1 MDTQTLIVKNLK
13 KERKAAYTVR
23 VLPWFMG
30 GSNDLMFYIAINTLF
45 FTAAKGLSAAQIT
58 LLTTV
63 SGFACILLQRPFLA
77 IIHKIGNTRSV
88 RLGTLLLLAGS
99 ILLTF
104 GPSYP
109 FILAGHICYTCS
121 FLFKSMDN
129 VMLQSN
135 LDYLEQH
142 DGYLRQKNKASI
154 IYSAVTT
161 VVALAAGPL
170 FKVHTYLPM
179 YLCIAVCLLNVII
192 SFTLADVDEKPHS
205 KRIKEAKKGTFGKLV
220 LFIILAYGLFYAIV
234 ATGQSNVKLLIQYQL
249 SDFFDVGTTATY
261 FSVILVLSRISRIIS
276 NLCFYQLYK
285 KCRDQLLFL
294 LPIVCGIAFASATA
308 GYFVLQMQLKFILLT
323 FGFCIILGIRDLFNT
338 YMNHLAMKKTAPEE
352 HQSCVSYMQLSRR
365 VGDTVISFLVSL
377 LLMKVEIIWA
387 IFMLVGFVL
396 IALMMNMNLYKKI
409 RR

>member
-135 LDYLEQH
+135 LDYL
-142 DGYLRQKNKASI
+142 
-154 IYSAVTT
+154 
-161 VVALAAGPL
+161 
-170 FKVHTYLPM
+170 
-179 YLCIAVCLLNVII
+179 
-192 SFTLADVDEKPHS
+192 
-205 KRIKEAKKGTFGKLV
+205 
-220 LFIILAYGLFYAIV
+220 
-234 ATGQSNVKLLIQYQL
+234 
-249 SDFFDVGTTATY
+249 
-261 FSVILVLSRISRIIS
+261 
-276 NLCFYQLYK
+276 
-285 KCRDQLLFL
+285 
-294 LPIVCGIAFASATA
+294 
-308 GYFVLQMQLKFILLT
+308 
-323 FGFCIILGIRDLFNT
+323 
-338 YMNHLAMKKTAPEE
+338 
-352 HQSCVSYMQLSRR
+352 
-365 VGDTVISFLVSL
+365 
-377 LLMKVEIIWA
+377 
-387 IFMLVGFVL
+387 
-396 IALMMNMNLYKKI
+396 
-409 RR
+409 

>member
-1 MDTQTLIVKNLK
+1 MSRRICNLFMDTQTLIVKNLK

-285 KCRDQLLFL
+285 KCR
-294 LPIVCGIAFASATA
+294 
-308 GYFVLQMQLKFILLT
+308 
-323 FGFCIILGIRDLFNT
+323 
-338 YMNHLAMKKTAPEE
+338 
-352 HQSCVSYMQLSRR
+352 
-365 VGDTVISFLVSL
+365 
-377 LLMKVEIIWA
+377 
-387 IFMLVGFVL
+387 
-396 IALMMNMNLYKKI
+396 
-409 RR
+409 

>member
-1 MDTQTLIVKNLK
+1 
-13 KERKAAYTVR
+13 
-23 VLPWFMG
+23 
-30 GSNDLMFYIAINTLF
+30 
-45 FTAAKGLSAAQIT
+45 
-58 LLTTV
+58 
-63 SGFACILLQRPFLA
+63 
-77 IIHKIGNTRSV
+77 
-88 RLGTLLLLAGS
+88 
-99 ILLTF
+99 
-104 GPSYP
+104 
-109 FILAGHICYTCS
+109 
-121 FLFKSMDN
+121 
-129 VMLQSN
+129 
-135 LDYLEQH
+135 
-142 DGYLRQKNKASI
+142 
-154 IYSAVTT
+154 
-161 VVALAAGPL
+161 
-170 FKVHTYLPM
+170 
-179 YLCIAVCLLNVII
+179 
-192 SFTLADVDEKPHS
+192 
-205 KRIKEAKKGTFGKLV
+205 KKGTFGKLV